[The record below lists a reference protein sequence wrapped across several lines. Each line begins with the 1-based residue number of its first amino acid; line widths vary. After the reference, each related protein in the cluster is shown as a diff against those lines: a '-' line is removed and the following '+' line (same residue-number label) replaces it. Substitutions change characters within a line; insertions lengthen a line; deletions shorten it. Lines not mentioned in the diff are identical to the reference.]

1 VLDMLPTP
9 LPMIL
14 INSLEEPQVLAT
26 LGFGLVLVAVLMRRL
41 VTFGSSEFV
50 QEAESQAPS
59 HEVGGD

>member
-1 VLDMLPTP
+1 
-9 LPMIL
+9 MIF

-41 VTFGSSEFV
+41 VTFGSSEFG
-50 QEAESQAPS
+50 QETESQASS

>member
-1 VLDMLPTP
+1 MLPTP